1 MSYFKKIFD
10 LDPKEVEAFIENH
23 VKEYTKKYCDSEED
37 YNEWLNDHDIEI
49 RWHPT
54 VSEFYVGIEPKLET
68 KDYEHFYFKSD
79 KELTAGEYFRLAFD
93 HYHYYFGEIYGLI
106 TGEAVCY
113 STLGTG
119 IPNQNGY
126 LFIINKEYKTV
137 IHDLPTNKFYLQDWD
152 DEKDEPIL
160 TPIADDFVK
169 EIEDCIK
176 ECIE

>member
-1 MSYFKKIFD
+1 MKYFKKIFD

-23 VKEYTKKYCDSEED
+23 VKEYSRKCSESEES
-37 YNEWLNDHDIEI
+37 YNEWLNSHDIKI
-49 RWHPT
+49 RWYPT
-54 VSEFYVGIEPKLET
+54 VSEFYVQIEPKLET

-93 HYHYYFGEIYGLI
+93 HYHYYFGEIYGLM
-106 TGEAVCY
+106 TGNMVCY
-113 STLGTG
+113 STLGTD

-137 IHDLPTNKFYLQDWD
+137 IHDLTTNKFYLQNWV

-160 TPIADDFVK
+160 TPITDDSVK
-169 EIEDCIK
+169 TVEYCIK
-176 ECIE
+176 EFIR